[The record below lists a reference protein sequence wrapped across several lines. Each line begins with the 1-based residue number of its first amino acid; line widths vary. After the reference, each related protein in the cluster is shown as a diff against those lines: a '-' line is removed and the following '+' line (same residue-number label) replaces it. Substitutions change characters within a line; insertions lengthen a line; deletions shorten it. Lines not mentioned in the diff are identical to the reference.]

1 MAISDTR
8 TKNSNLTELVNN
20 NIMKVTDKT
29 KDSVPNTTKAF
40 TPIAASSKV
49 AAMVGKKNIFDT
61 SKPMNPGNSLI
72 SVSAFP
78 VDGNPSCVESN
89 VGTKS
94 QDDRLLSTPNIDH
107 ACGPNIDSGLVQKS
121 VLDHVTAGLPESKI
135 VAIETMLSSEIT
147 KHIKTTTHLGGINK
161 PDSVLKGVSSV
172 SKALSDIGSPLKE
185 KVHLKSLL
193 GCVHKS
199 GLNGG
204 ESSLIQSIIL
214 AGLLTQAL
222 CISVPKFLD
231 TISELSSV
239 SGYNNGDIIRSVV
252 TSFDGATN
260 RSAADKVAILSAIPG
275 SVGPRTGSD
284 IAITS
289 DATNQFITGLGSGN
303 GDTTNSSVEFNNANV
318 ALSTI
323 DPNWDKD
330 SLGNSNLSKTKGSG
344 YLTSLSRG
352 MLSADSID
360 SNLIDNSVTPPS
372 VNDPRR
378 NSILILASNVTRE
391 VITDGAKLAISKY
404 S

>member
-20 NIMKVTDKT
+20 SIMKVSDRT

-49 AAMVGKKNIFDT
+49 VAKVGKKNIFDT

-78 VDGNPSCVESN
+78 ADGDPSCVKSHG
-89 VGTKS
+89 GTKS
-94 QDDRLLSTPNIDH
+94 QDDRLLSTPTVEQT
-107 ACGPNIDSGLVQKS
+107 CGPSIDSGLVHKS
-121 VLDHVTAGLPESKI
+121 ILDHVTAGLPESKI
-135 VAIETMLSSEIT
+135 VAIETMLRSEIT
-147 KHIKTTTHLGGINK
+147 RHIKTTTHLGNINV
-161 PDSVLKGVSSV
+161 PDGVLKGVSSV
-172 SKALSDIGSPLKE
+172 SMALSDIGSPLKE

-193 GCVHKS
+193 GCMHKS

-231 TISELSSV
+231 TVRELSSL
-239 SGYNNGDIIRSVV
+239 SGYNNGRIVRSVV
-252 TSFDGATN
+252 TSFDGAAN
-260 RSAADKVAILSAIPG
+260 RSSADKVAILSAIPG
-275 SVGPRTGSD
+275 LVGNLTGTD
-284 IAITS
+284 IAVTN
-289 DATNQFITGLGSGN
+289 DATSQFIAGLGSGVSGTN
-303 GDTTNSSVEFNNANV
+303 NSSVEFNNANI
-318 ALSTI
+318 ALNTI

-330 SLGNSNLSKTKGSG
+330 SSGNSNLSKTKGSG

-352 MLSADSID
+352 MLSANSID
-360 SNLIDNSVTPPS
+360 SNLIDNSATPPS
-372 VNDPRR
+372 VTDPRR
-378 NSILILASNVTRE
+378 NSILILASNVTRN

>member
-20 NIMKVTDKT
+20 SIMKVTDRT

-49 AAMVGKKNIFDT
+49 AAKIGKKNIFDA

-78 VDGNPSCVESN
+78 VDGNPSCVKSH

-94 QDDRLLSTPNIDH
+94 QDDRLLSTPTVDQT
-107 ACGPNIDSGLVQKS
+107 CGPSIDSGLVHKS
-121 VLDHVTAGLPESKI
+121 ILDHVTAGLPESKI
-135 VAIETMLSSEIT
+135 VAIETMLRSEIT
-147 KHIKTTTHLGGINK
+147 KHIKTTSHLGSINVSDGI
-161 PDSVLKGVSSV
+161 LKGVSSV
-172 SKALSDIGSPLKE
+172 NMALSDIGSPLKE

-193 GCVHKS
+193 GCMHKS

-204 ESSLIQSIIL
+204 ESALIQSIIL

-231 TISELSSV
+231 TISELSRM
-239 SGYNNGDIIRSVV
+239 SGYHNGSIIRSVV

-260 RSAADKVAILSAIPG
+260 RSSADKVAILSAIPG
-275 SVGPRTGSD
+275 LVGNLTGSD
-284 IAITS
+284 IAIAS
-289 DATNQFITGLGSGN
+289 DATNQFITGLGSGT
-303 GDTTNSSVEFNNANV
+303 GDTINSSVEFNNANV

-330 SLGNSNLSKTKGSG
+330 ILGNSNLSKTKGSG

-352 MLSADSID
+352 MLAAASID
-360 SNLIDNSVTPPS
+360 SNLIDNSATPPG
-372 VNDPRR
+372 VNDPKR
-378 NSILILASNVTRE
+378 NSILILAANVTRAA
-391 VITDGAKLAISKY
+391 ITDGAKLTISRY